1 MKAAIS
7 DFMDGDIL
15 VEITVS
21 LEARIV
27 NVWGRNRQKHTER
40 TLSEKALTQ
49 NMLLIRLLCFT
60 KEVLKMEI

>member
-15 VEITVS
+15 VGITVS

-27 NVWGRNRQKHTER
+27 NVWGRNR
-40 TLSEKALTQ
+40 
-49 NMLLIRLLCFT
+49 
-60 KEVLKMEI
+60 